1 MPQASATV
9 TIRLTVPH
17 HLYERMK
24 QSTDGSEDAVK
35 RLMVR
40 ILEQEYGSKNENQTA
55 SSARDERIRQLRQ
68 ATGDRASAVDP
79 EEYLR
84 RLGIKPMTD
93 EEMREVLA
101 TIPVLD
107 PPLSQ
112 TVIEERQD
120 RL

>member
-1 MPQASATV
+1 MRRASSTV
-9 TIRLTVPH
+9 TITLTVPDD
-17 HLYERMK
+17 LYEQMK
-24 QSTDGSEDAVK
+24 HLTDGSEEAIK

-40 ILEQEYGSKNENQTA
+40 ILEQEYGSKHENQTA
-55 SSARDERIRQLRQ
+55 STARDERTRQLRR
-68 ATGDRASAVDP
+68 AMGDRASAVDP

-84 RLGIKPMTD
+84 RVGIEPMTD

-112 TVIEERQD
+112 TVIEERED